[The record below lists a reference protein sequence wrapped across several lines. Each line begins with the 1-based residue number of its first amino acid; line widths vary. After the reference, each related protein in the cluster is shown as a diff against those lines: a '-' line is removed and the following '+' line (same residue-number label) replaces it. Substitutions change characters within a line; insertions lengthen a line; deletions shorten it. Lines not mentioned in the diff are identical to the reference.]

1 MALTVERKVC
11 PRCGRTFSGR
21 PSDKLCG
28 ICSAVAPAGAY
39 QDKNEINQRNAVRDY
54 VRAHPGATDSE
65 IINNLGISKR
75 TLRDMSKVAQTFKN
89 GVYHPCARCGKK
101 ILDGIYCNDCL
112 TVLRNEAKIQGE
124 RNDYKRRIVQE
135 EAVAVKSDNI
145 ILVVDADDLN
155 LNMTKHILE
164 MGMPTFKISTANNQ
178 IRAMN
183 VMHQLKTRL
192 LLLDDAV
199 SHNYDGMSILRSVRE
214 DNLCK
219 NVKVMM
225 TTAQAKRE
233 NVSRGILM
241 GALDY
246 INKPFDPK
254 NLIDRVNKA
263 LMAEAIEF
271 TSRTIFKILLIDDNA
286 ADIEIEK
293 SVVSKNFSC
302 EILTASNGVEGLWI
316 LQDNVV
322 DLVMVSLE
330 MSFMDGLKILAFIRK
345 DPKLKGLP
353 VIIMTNSN
361 DPTIIN
367 SVTNSSVRGY
377 IRKPLIDEDGLLMI
391 KNTLNESKYWR

>member
-39 QDKNEINQRNAVRDY
+39 QDKNEINQRTAVRDY
-54 VRAHPGATDSE
+54 VKAHPGATDSE

-101 ILDGIYCNDCL
+101 ILEGIYCSDCL
-112 TVLRNEAKIQGE
+112 TVLRNEVKVQGE

-164 MGMPTFKISTANNQ
+164 MGMPAFKISTANNQ

-271 TSRTIFKILLIDDNA
+271 TSRTIFKILLIDDNV
-286 ADIEIEK
+286 ADMEIEK

-377 IRKPLIDEDGLLMI
+377 IRKPLIDEEGLLLI
-391 KNTLNESKYWR
+391 KNALNEGKYWR

>member
-21 PSDKLCG
+21 PSDRLCG

-39 QDKNEINQRNAVRDY
+39 QDRSEINQRNAVRDY

-65 IINNLGISKR
+65 IINNLGISKK
-75 TLRDMSKVAQTFKN
+75 TIRDMSKAAQTFKN
-89 GVYHPCARCGKK
+89 GVYHPCGRCGKK
-101 ILDGIYCNDCL
+101 ILNGIYCSDCL
-112 TVLRNEAKIQGE
+112 ATLRNEAKLQGE
-124 RNDYKRRIVQE
+124 RNDYKKRIIQE
-135 EAVAVKSDNI
+135 EAAAVKSDNV
-145 ILVVDADDLN
+145 ILIVDADDLN

-164 MGMPTFKISTANNQ
+164 MGMPTFKISAANNQ
-178 IRAMN
+178 IKAMN
-183 VMHQLKTRL
+183 IMHGLKTRL

-199 SHNYDGMSILRSVRE
+199 SNNYEGMSILRSVRE

-225 TTAQAKRE
+225 TTVQAKKE
-233 NVSRGILM
+233 NISRGILL

-254 NLIDRVNKA
+254 NLIERVNKV
-263 LMAEAIEF
+263 LLAEAIEF
-271 TSRTIFKILLIDDNA
+271 TSRTIFKILIIDDDI
-286 ADIEIEK
+286 ADLELEK
-293 SVVSKNFSC
+293 NTVSKNFSC

-316 LQDNVV
+316 LQDNDV
-322 DLVMVSLE
+322 DLVLVSLE

-345 DPKLKGLP
+345 DPKLRGMP

-361 DPTIIN
+361 DPTIIH

-377 IRKPLIDEDGLLMI
+377 IRKPILDNDGLLLI
-391 KNTLNESKYWR
+391 KNALNEGKYWR

>member
-39 QDKNEINQRNAVRDY
+39 QDKNEINQRTAVRDY
-54 VRAHPGATDSE
+54 VKAHPGATDSE

-101 ILDGIYCNDCL
+101 ILEGIYCSDCL
-112 TVLRNEAKIQGE
+112 TVLRNEAKVQGE

-164 MGMPTFKISTANNQ
+164 MGMPAFKISTANNQ

-271 TSRTIFKILLIDDNA
+271 TSRTIFKILLIDDNV
-286 ADIEIEK
+286 ADMEIEK

-377 IRKPLIDEDGLLMI
+377 IRKPLIDEEGLLLI
-391 KNTLNESKYWR
+391 KNALNEGKYWR